1 MVGKKTFLT
10 LALITSA
17 VFCLVRTPLVLAEQ
31 PIEQIR
37 QTVDHVTRV
46 LKETGSN
53 PNASKADTVEK
64 IRLVLL
70 PQFDFAEMAKRSLGS
85 YWRSLNGRENEFV
98 SVFTAFVE
106 KAYMGTLESYRGE
119 KVLYLRERVE
129 QNLAQVDTQIV
140 PARGDAIAVSYRLHL
155 VENQWK
161 VYDVVVENISLVNN
175 YRSQFSRILATAS
188 IDELLSKLRAKG
200 SGKPV

>member
-1 MVGKKTFLT
+1 
-10 LALITSA
+10 
-17 VFCLVRTPLVLAEQ
+17 
-31 PIEQIR
+31 
-37 QTVDHVTRV
+37 
-46 LKETGSN
+46 
-53 PNASKADTVEK
+53 
-64 IRLVLL
+64 
-70 PQFDFAEMAKRSLGS
+70 MAKRSLGS

-106 KAYMGTLESYRGE
+106 KACMGTLESYRGE

-161 VYDVVVENISLVNN
+161 IYDVVVENISLVNN